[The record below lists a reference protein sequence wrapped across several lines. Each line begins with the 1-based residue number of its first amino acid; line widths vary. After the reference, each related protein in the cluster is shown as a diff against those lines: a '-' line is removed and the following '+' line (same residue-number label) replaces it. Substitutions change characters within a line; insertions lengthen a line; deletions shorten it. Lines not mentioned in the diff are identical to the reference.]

1 LFDQAHPAAYSPFS
15 RDRQNGEKRVAKE
28 KAALRLGDHVRYGD
42 FRDLVREMRQ
52 WQQAYFKDRSQ
63 VALQFAKQLEERVD
77 KAIESRGL
85 FDDDD

>member
-1 LFDQAHPAAYSPFS
+1 M
-15 RDRQNGEKRVAKE
+15 
-28 KAALRLGDHVRYGD
+28 RYGD